1 MNRDTDKYLKPV
13 LDEVSEARK
22 TSVSRFYK
30 TDMYKGKSIEWLM
43 NWYDNLASFIF
54 SHPPNDNVSL
64 VRVLLDQ
71 SGDGIIEVIY
81 KYGNDKSKPSFRF
94 EQ

>member
-1 MNRDTDKYLKPV
+1 MRFRKP
-13 LDEVSEARK
+13 EKQAYQGFIRPTCIK
-22 TSVSRFYK
+22 AN
-30 TDMYKGKSIEWLM
+30 EWLM

-64 VRVLLDQ
+64 VRVVLDQ